1 MTAPQNTPIEYP
13 DEAGYPDGTG
23 TLTED
28 QTTLIAE
35 LDDEHA
41 PAIDFYVVDDEENG
55 VYQAISGDTELG
67 GLTYS
72 VAGPTRL
79 VLLAVSVFPE
89 YRDQGIAT
97 ELTRRALDSVRAKG
111 KTATILCPIVRAFV
125 DRNPEYADLVDA
137 TRPGVP
143 SRPSHPEAN

>member
-1 MTAPQNTPIEYP
+1 MTSPENSPIEYP

-35 LDDEHA
+35 VDDEHA
-41 PAIDFYVVDDEENG
+41 LDLDFYLVDDEENG
-55 VYQAISGDTELG
+55 VYEAVSGDTELG

-72 VAGPTRL
+72 VASPSRL

-89 YRDQGIAT
+89 YRNQGVAT
-97 ELTRRALDSVRAKG
+97 ELTRRVLDSVRAKG
-111 KTATILCPIVRAFV
+111 KTATILCPIVRAFI

-143 SRPSHPEAN
+143 ARPAKG